1 MKSKLE
7 IISVT
12 VCCAFAGLLVMLV
25 LGMANWT
32 VVRGLN
38 GILLSGVV
46 AGVTGVLLRS
56 FGELRCS
63 YGAAVAAGMLAAY
76 GALATAELVQPGSV
90 EWAVRGGLYGAFW
103 GGLVAVIFSIPKAL
117 VATHREPSA
126 AESHA

>member
-1 MKSKLE
+1 MKSTIE
-7 IISVT
+7 IISLT
-12 VCCAFAGLLVMLV
+12 VCCAFAGLLVMLC

-32 VVRGLN
+32 VVRGPS

-46 AGVTGVLLRS
+46 AGVSGVLLRA